1 MRYNTNI
8 VKKCHK
14 VHLRWKY
21 KKWELKG
28 EETSMKKDVMVDM
41 TSGRI
46 APQILKFAMPVLL
59 GLIFQRIYNF
69 ADSYI
74 VGHFL
79 GDNARAAVS
88 VAGVGMYLMFSLII
102 GLTTGV
108 TVVMSQY
115 YGAKEEDKVVKTFFS
130 SIYIALGMTII
141 VTVVGLIVTKPL
153 LIVLQTPD
161 EVLDQAVLYLRLIC
175 AGCIGTMLYN
185 WISAVLRSLG
195 NSVVPLVFLG
205 ISSLLNI
212 VFDVLFV
219 AVLPLGV
226 GGAAFATVLAQII
239 AFVICWIYMIRKYEI
254 LRLQKEE
261 LKDPSPIMVK
271 EMISA
276 GMSMGF
282 MSSLINIGTLTLQT
296 AINKLGKDIIIAHT
310 AARKITE
317 IFMIMFSVFGQT
329 MATYCGQNMGAG
341 KIDRVKR
348 GIWLAI
354 VYTAIWSGL
363 TIIASYT
370 IGGWLVYLVTG
381 SHNKTVILNA
391 TNYLKFDTL
400 FYIVTT
406 LICILRNAMQ
416 GLGDHI
422 TPLISSG
429 LEMAGKIVIA
439 ATLVPWLGYT
449 GVIICEPIV
458 WSIMVIPLL
467 IQTFRMPIL
476 RTEKTDGKI

>member
-1 MRYNTNI
+1 MKDLTKGKPSALILSFALPIFLGNLLQLTYSLVDTRI
-8 VKKCHK
+8 VGSF
-14 VHLRWKY
+14 L
-21 KKWELKG
+21 G
-28 EETSMKKDVMVDM
+28 EDALAAVGATS
-41 TSGRI
+41 TLSGLI
-46 APQILKFAMPVLL
+46 IGFLL
-59 GLIFQRIYNF
+59 GLSNGF
-69 ADSYI
+69 AIITAQKFGAKNIADMKKSFAMSLVI
-74 VGHFL
+74 GTGISILLAGLLATFL
-79 GDNARAAVS
+79 YDACAATLRAIGDAVTPLIILAIS
-88 VAGVGMYLMFSLII
+88 VA
-102 GLTTGV
+102 
-108 TVVMSQY
+108 
-115 YGAKEEDKVVKTFFS
+115 
-130 SIYIALGMTII
+130 
-141 VTVVGLIVTKPL
+141 
-153 LIVLQTPD
+153 
-161 EVLDQAVLYLRLIC
+161 
-175 AGCIGTMLYN
+175 
-185 WISAVLRSLG
+185 
-195 NSVVPLVFLG
+195 
-205 ISSLLNI
+205 LNI
-212 VFDVLFV
+212 VGDLFFVVVLKT
-219 AVLPLGV
+219 GV
-226 GGAAFATVLAQII
+226 KGAAIATVLAQII

-254 LRLQKEE
+254 LRLQKEDF
-261 LKDPSPIMVK
+261 KDPSPIMVK

-282 MSSLINIGTLTLQT
+282 MSSLVNIGTLTLQT

-458 WSIMVIPLL
+458 WFIMVIPLL
-467 IQTFRMPIL
+467 IQTFRMPVL

>member
-1 MRYNTNI
+1 
-8 VKKCHK
+8 
-14 VHLRWKY
+14 
-21 KKWELKG
+21 
-28 EETSMKKDVMVDM
+28 
-41 TSGRI
+41 
-46 APQILKFAMPVLL
+46 
-59 GLIFQRIYNF
+59 
-69 ADSYI
+69 
-74 VGHFL
+74 
-79 GDNARAAVS
+79 
-88 VAGVGMYLMFSLII
+88 
-102 GLTTGV
+102 
-108 TVVMSQY
+108 
-115 YGAKEEDKVVKTFFS
+115 
-130 SIYIALGMTII
+130 
-141 VTVVGLIVTKPL
+141 
-153 LIVLQTPD
+153 
-161 EVLDQAVLYLRLIC
+161 
-175 AGCIGTMLYN
+175 
-185 WISAVLRSLG
+185 
-195 NSVVPLVFLG
+195 
-205 ISSLLNI
+205 
-212 VFDVLFV
+212 
-219 AVLPLGV
+219 
-226 GGAAFATVLAQII
+226 
-239 AFVICWIYMIRKYEI
+239 
-254 LRLQKEE
+254 
-261 LKDPSPIMVK
+261 MVK

-282 MSSLINIGTLTLQT
+282 MSSLVNIGTLTLQT

-429 LEMAGKIVIA
+429 LG
-439 ATLVPWLGYT
+439 
-449 GVIICEPIV
+449 
-458 WSIMVIPLL
+458 
-467 IQTFRMPIL
+467 
-476 RTEKTDGKI
+476 DGRGRS

>member
-1 MRYNTNI
+1 MKDLTKGKPSALILSFALPIFLGNLLQLTYSLVDTRI
-8 VKKCHK
+8 VGSF
-14 VHLRWKY
+14 L
-21 KKWELKG
+21 G
-28 EETSMKKDVMVDM
+28 EDALAAVGATS
-41 TSGRI
+41 TLSGLI
-46 APQILKFAMPVLL
+46 IGFLL
-59 GLIFQRIYNF
+59 GLSNGF
-69 ADSYI
+69 AIITAQKFGAKNIADMKKSFAMSLVI
-74 VGHFL
+74 GTGISILFTIAGLLATFL
-79 GDNARAAVS
+79 YDACAATLRAIGDAVTPLIILAIS
-88 VAGVGMYLMFSLII
+88 VA
-102 GLTTGV
+102 
-108 TVVMSQY
+108 
-115 YGAKEEDKVVKTFFS
+115 
-130 SIYIALGMTII
+130 
-141 VTVVGLIVTKPL
+141 
-153 LIVLQTPD
+153 
-161 EVLDQAVLYLRLIC
+161 
-175 AGCIGTMLYN
+175 
-185 WISAVLRSLG
+185 
-195 NSVVPLVFLG
+195 
-205 ISSLLNI
+205 LNI
-212 VFDVLFV
+212 VGDLFFVVVLKT
-219 AVLPLGV
+219 GV
-226 GGAAFATVLAQII
+226 KGAAIATVLAQII

-254 LRLQKEE
+254 LRLQKEDF
-261 LKDPSPIMVK
+261 KDPSPIMVK

-282 MSSLINIGTLTLQT
+282 MSSLVNIGTLTLQT

-310 AARKITE
+310 AARKISE

-400 FYIVTT
+400 FYIETT

-458 WSIMVIPLL
+458 WFIMVIPLL
-467 IQTFRMPIL
+467 IQTFRMPVL
-476 RTEKTDGKI
+476 RTEKTEKTDEKI

>member
-1 MRYNTNI
+1 MKDLTKGKPSALILSFALPIFLGNLLQLTYSLVDTRI
-8 VKKCHK
+8 VGSF
-14 VHLRWKY
+14 L
-21 KKWELKG
+21 G
-28 EETSMKKDVMVDM
+28 EDALAAVGATS
-41 TSGRI
+41 TLSGLI
-46 APQILKFAMPVLL
+46 IGFLL
-59 GLIFQRIYNF
+59 GLSNGF
-69 ADSYI
+69 AIITAQKFGAKNIADMKKSFAMSLVI
-74 VGHFL
+74 GTGISILFTIAGLLATFL
-79 GDNARAAVS
+79 YDACAATLRAIGDAVTPLIILAIS
-88 VAGVGMYLMFSLII
+88 VA
-102 GLTTGV
+102 
-108 TVVMSQY
+108 
-115 YGAKEEDKVVKTFFS
+115 
-130 SIYIALGMTII
+130 
-141 VTVVGLIVTKPL
+141 
-153 LIVLQTPD
+153 
-161 EVLDQAVLYLRLIC
+161 
-175 AGCIGTMLYN
+175 
-185 WISAVLRSLG
+185 
-195 NSVVPLVFLG
+195 
-205 ISSLLNI
+205 LNI
-212 VFDVLFV
+212 VGDLFFVVVLKT
-219 AVLPLGV
+219 GV
-226 GGAAFATVLAQII
+226 KGAAIATVLAQII

-254 LRLQKEE
+254 LRLQKEDF
-261 LKDPSPIMVK
+261 KDPSPIMVK

-282 MSSLINIGTLTLQT
+282 MSSLVNIGTLTLQT

-329 MATYCGQNMGAG
+329 MATYCGQNVGAG

-458 WSIMVIPLL
+458 WFIMVIPLL
-467 IQTFRMPIL
+467 IQTFRMPVL

>member
-1 MRYNTNI
+1 
-8 VKKCHK
+8 
-14 VHLRWKY
+14 
-21 KKWELKG
+21 
-28 EETSMKKDVMVDM
+28 
-41 TSGRI
+41 
-46 APQILKFAMPVLL
+46 
-59 GLIFQRIYNF
+59 
-69 ADSYI
+69 
-74 VGHFL
+74 
-79 GDNARAAVS
+79 
-88 VAGVGMYLMFSLII
+88 
-102 GLTTGV
+102 
-108 TVVMSQY
+108 
-115 YGAKEEDKVVKTFFS
+115 
-130 SIYIALGMTII
+130 
-141 VTVVGLIVTKPL
+141 
-153 LIVLQTPD
+153 
-161 EVLDQAVLYLRLIC
+161 
-175 AGCIGTMLYN
+175 
-185 WISAVLRSLG
+185 
-195 NSVVPLVFLG
+195 
-205 ISSLLNI
+205 
-212 VFDVLFV
+212 
-219 AVLPLGV
+219 
-226 GGAAFATVLAQII
+226 
-239 AFVICWIYMIRKYEI
+239 MIRKYEI
-254 LRLQKEE
+254 LRLQKEDF
-261 LKDPSPIMVK
+261 KDPSPIMVK

-282 MSSLINIGTLTLQT
+282 MSSLVNIGTLTLQT
-296 AINKLGKDIIIAHT
+296 AINKIGKDIIIAHT

-458 WSIMVIPLL
+458 WFIMVIPLL
-467 IQTFRMPIL
+467 IQTFRMPVL
-476 RTEKTDGKI
+476 RTEKIDGKI

>member
-1 MRYNTNI
+1 MADGKTGKTLNLTEGNPLKLILLFAIPVFLGRLFQMMYSLIDTKIVGSILGEEALAAVGSVSILYNLLTGIFSGFTLGFSIVTAQNYGSGNEKLLKKNVASSIILGMMTAVVIIFAVLLFLNPILHAMNVPEEQFCMAHDYIRILVWGMFVTLAYNLCADMLRAIGDSVTPLIFLVIAAVTNI
-8 VKKCHK
+8 V
-14 VHLRWKY
+14 LDY
-21 KKWELKG
+21 LFIG
-28 EETSMKKDVMVDM
+28 GFSMGV
-41 TSGRI
+41 SG
-46 APQILKFAMPVLL
+46 AACATVL
-59 GLIFQRIYNF
+59 
-69 ADSYI
+69 
-74 VGHFL
+74 
-79 GDNARAAVS
+79 
-88 VAGVGMYLMFSLII
+88 
-102 GLTTGV
+102 
-108 TVVMSQY
+108 SQ
-115 YGAKEEDKVVKTFFS
+115 
-130 SIYIALGMTII
+130 L
-141 VTVVGLIVTKPL
+141 
-153 LIVLQTPD
+153 
-161 EVLDQAVLYLRLIC
+161 
-175 AGCIGTMLYN
+175 
-185 WISAVLRSLG
+185 ISAVLCFLRIRSGFPILH
-195 NSVVPLVFLG
+195 
-205 ISSLLNI
+205 ISKNDLEWDRERMRLLYQN
-212 VFDVLFV
+212 
-219 AVLPLGV
+219 G
-226 GGAAFATVLAQII
+226 LAM
-239 AFVICWIYMIRKYEI
+239 A
-254 LRLQKEE
+254 L
-261 LKDPSPIMVK
+261 
-271 EMISA
+271 
-276 GMSMGF
+276 
-282 MSSLINIGTLTLQT
+282 MSSLVNCGTLILQT
-296 AINKLGKDIIIAHT
+296 GINKLGTNIIVAHT
-310 AARKITE
+310 AARKVFE
-317 IFMIMFSVFGQT
+317 IFSLPVSVFGAS

-458 WSIMVIPLL
+458 WFIMVIPLL
-467 IQTFRMPIL
+467 IQTFRMPVL

>member
-1 MRYNTNI
+1 MKDLTKGKPSALILSFALPIFLGNLLQLTYSLVDTRI
-8 VKKCHK
+8 VGSF
-14 VHLRWKY
+14 L
-21 KKWELKG
+21 G
-28 EETSMKKDVMVDM
+28 EDALAAVGATS
-41 TSGRI
+41 TLSGLI
-46 APQILKFAMPVLL
+46 IGFLL
-59 GLIFQRIYNF
+59 GLSNGF
-69 ADSYI
+69 AIITAQKFGAKNIADMKKSFAMSLVI
-74 VGHFL
+74 GTGISILFTIAGLLATFL
-79 GDNARAAVS
+79 YDACAATLRAIGDAVTPLIILAIS
-88 VAGVGMYLMFSLII
+88 VA
-102 GLTTGV
+102 
-108 TVVMSQY
+108 
-115 YGAKEEDKVVKTFFS
+115 
-130 SIYIALGMTII
+130 
-141 VTVVGLIVTKPL
+141 
-153 LIVLQTPD
+153 
-161 EVLDQAVLYLRLIC
+161 
-175 AGCIGTMLYN
+175 
-185 WISAVLRSLG
+185 
-195 NSVVPLVFLG
+195 
-205 ISSLLNI
+205 LNI
-212 VFDVLFV
+212 VGDLFFVVVLKT
-219 AVLPLGV
+219 GV
-226 GGAAFATVLAQII
+226 KGAAIATVLAQII

-254 LRLQKEE
+254 LRLQKEDF
-261 LKDPSPIMVK
+261 KDPSPIMVK

-282 MSSLINIGTLTLQT
+282 MSSLVNIGTLTLQT

-310 AARKITE
+310 AARKISE

-370 IGGWLVYLVTG
+370 IGVWLVYLVTG
-381 SHNKTVILNA
+381 SYNKTVILNA

-458 WSIMVIPLL
+458 WFIMVIPLL
-467 IQTFRMPIL
+467 IQTFRMPVL